1 MKRTFDVLFSLDWPV
16 TENQI
21 INTKC
26 QSEFFVVF
34 SIWKRKR
41 ADWPTICFFVSGR
54 SNEKDNLI
62 LTLIDNNQQFLLNF
76 KEVSCKL
83 SCAFHFQEL
92 FIFRLLFA
100 LYNQTLRLAGLANWQ
115 WLLLGARYYR
125 RLPCR
130 LQSASLRFMKPTGLF
145 RMLLQALQCTA
156 VLSPVSNKPTKPARC
171 VV

>member
-1 MKRTFDVLFSLDWPV
+1 MTAEVCYCRFNL
-16 TENQI
+16 
-21 INTKC
+21 
-26 QSEFFVVF
+26 
-34 SIWKRKR
+34 KRKQSSL
-41 ADWPTICFFVSGR
+41 AYYLVFCQWPIQWKGH
-54 SNEKDNLI
+54 LI
-62 LTLIDNNQQFLLNF
+62 LTLIDNNQQLLLNL
-76 KEVSCKL
+76 KKVSCKL
-83 SCAFHFQEL
+83 SCAFQEL

-145 RMLLQALQCTA
+145 RMLHQALQCTA